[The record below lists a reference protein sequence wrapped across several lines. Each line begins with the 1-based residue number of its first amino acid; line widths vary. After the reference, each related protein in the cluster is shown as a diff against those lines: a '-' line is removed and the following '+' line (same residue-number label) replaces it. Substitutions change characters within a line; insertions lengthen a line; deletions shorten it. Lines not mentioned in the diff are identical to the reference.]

1 MNRRPILILSLML
14 LAGVV
19 WASGC
24 GEDTTEPTPPPEPPR
39 ATAITV
45 APATTELTA
54 LGATAQLSAEV
65 RDQNGQVIAGA
76 TVTWASSSPEV
87 AAVDAAGL
95 VTAASNGA
103 ATITASAGTASGSA
117 AVTVAQE
124 ASALVVSP
132 AADKVPV
139 GDTVRLEAEVR
150 DANDH
155 ALAGDAS
162 VTWSSSDPSVATV
175 DGSGLVSGVALGTAT
190 ITAVSASLQGTA
202 QVTVAAVA
210 DVERDALVALY
221 ESTGGDDWDINRGWL
236 SGGPLSAWHGVETN
250 SDGQVVELYLFDNSL
265 SGSLPPEIGNL
276 TELRTLTLLLNDLSG
291 SLPPEIG
298 DLTELRQLWLQAN
311 DLSGSIPP
319 ELGNL
324 SNLVLLGL
332 SNNAFTGPIPAELGN
347 LANMQALY
355 AQENALSGEIPAEL
369 GNLSQLT
376 DMWLSGNDLSGPFP
390 VGLTRLA
397 NLKRLALDGNP
408 LTGALPEEIGDMASL
423 ESLLLATSGLSG
435 LLPAGMTRLQRL
447 EELMLAGTGLCAPDD
462 DDFQAWLDGVLKRR
476 IPSCEDPG
484 DGSAAHLTQ
493 AVQSRAYPVPLV
505 AGEKALLRVFV
516 VAPAAEGDTIPLVRA
531 TFYLDGQVEEVVEIE
546 PGSSLIGDEVN
557 EGSLEASANAEVPA
571 SVIQPG
577 LEVVVEIDPD
587 GTMDPELGVMQRIP
601 ETGRAAVEVRQ
612 MPDLEFTLI
621 PFLWDTDP
629 DSAILEI
636 TEDLSADDELLG
648 TINELLP
655 VEDVDLKIHDPVVS
669 TSNYSEDLLDR
680 TDAIRVAESGTGYF
694 MGTMSGRVTGGDGI
708 AYAPGWTSF
717 SIPDPTVMAHELGH
731 NLSLLHAPCG
741 GAFDPDPSFP
751 QPDGTIG
758 AWGYNFDSGELVR
771 PSIYELMSYCDP
783 SWISEFYFTNSL
795 RYRVVVETE
804 GDLARRAAPAR
815 SLLIWGGADPD
826 GVPHLEPVF
835 VIDARPSLP
844 RAGGVYRLSGTTEDG
859 AELFGLNFDMPVVAD
874 AEGRGSFAFALPVQ
888 PGWETN
894 LARIALSGPDGS
906 FTLDTDSDS
915 PGAIVRDP
923 RTGQVRGILTGLPR
937 GSTAADVLAGHDFE
951 PGFELFFSR
960 GIPEAAAWRR

>member
-1 MNRRPILILSLML
+1 M
-14 LAGVV
+14 
-19 WASGC
+19 
-24 GEDTTEPTPPPEPPR
+24 GE
-39 ATAITV
+39 TARIR
-45 APATTELTA
+45 
-54 LGATAQLSAEV
+54 AEV
-65 RDQNGQVIAGA
+65 KDEDGQVIVDYAVKWATSDTSVAAVSQAGLVRAVDSGTAQITATAGAVSAAA
-76 TVTWASSSPEV
+76 TVT
-87 AAVDAAGL
+87 
-95 VTAASNGA
+95 
-103 ATITASAGTASGSA
+103 
-117 AVTVAQE
+117 
-124 ASALVVSP
+124 VVI
-132 AADKVPV
+132 DVV
-139 GDTVRLEAEVR
+139 
-150 DANDH
+150 
-155 ALAGDAS
+155 
-162 VTWSSSDPSVATV
+162 
-175 DGSGLVSGVALGTAT
+175 
-190 ITAVSASLQGTA
+190 I
-202 QVTVAAVA
+202 

-221 ESTGGDDWDINRGWL
+221 ESTGGDDWHINRGWL

-250 SDGQVVELYLFDNSL
+250 SDGQVVELSLFDNDL

-276 TELRTLTLLLNDLSG
+276 TELRGLSLLSNDLSG

-298 DLTELRQLWLQAN
+298 DLTELRELWLQFN

-324 SNLVLLGL
+324 SSLVQLGL

-347 LANMQALY
+347 LANVHGLY

-376 DMWLSGNDLSGPFP
+376 GMWLSGNDLSGPFP

-397 NLKRLALDGNP
+397 NLERLALDGNP

-435 LLPAGMTRLQRL
+435 LLPAGMTLLQRL
-447 EELMLAGTGLCAPDD
+447 EELMLGGTGLCAPDD
-462 DDFQAWLDGVLKRR
+462 DDFQAWLDGVPKRR

-484 DGSAAHLTQ
+484 DESAAYLTQ

-531 TFYLDGQVEEVVEIE
+531 TFYLDGEVEEVVEIE

-621 PFLWDTDP
+621 PFLWHTDP

-636 TEDLSADDELLG
+636 TEDLSADDELLWP
-648 TINELLP
+648 INELLP
-655 VEDVDLKIHDPVVS
+655 AEDVDLKIHDPVVS
-669 TSNYSEDLLDR
+669 TSNYAGDLLDR

-694 MGTMSGRVTGGDGI
+694 MGTMSGRVTGSSGV
-708 AYAPGWTSF
+708 AYVPGWTSF
-717 SIPDPTVMAHELGH
+717 SIPDSAVMAHELGH
-731 NLSLLHAPCG
+731 NLSLFHAPCG
-741 GAFDPDPSFP
+741 GAAGPDPSFP

-771 PSIYELMSYCDP
+771 PSIYDLMSYCDLT
-783 SWISEFYFTNSL
+783 WISEFYFTNSL
-795 RYRVVVETE
+795 RHRLAVETE

-844 RAGGVYRLSGTTEDG
+844 RAGGVYRLSGAAENG
-859 AELFGLNFDMPVVAD
+859 VELFVLNFDMPVVAD
-874 AEGRGSFAFALPVQ
+874 AEGRGSFAFALPVL
-888 PGWETN
+888 PGWETD

-923 RTGQVRGILTGLPR
+923 RTGQVRGIFTGLPR

-951 PGFELFFSR
+951 PGLELFFSR
-960 GIPEAAAWRR
+960 GIPDAAAWRR